1 MIEIT
6 TNNAIHLDGKD
17 TGLGV
22 TQKANGT
29 VVYVREIAATNYRE
43 VSMPHPRY
51 SLAHENP
58 ASGVPGRARFEAD
71 LRGVIDE

>member
-22 TQKANGT
+22 TQKAERT
-29 VVYVREIAATNYRE
+29 VVYVRETLTAKYRE
-43 VSMPHPRY
+43 IQMPHQRY
-51 SLAHENP
+51 SLAHDAP
-58 ASGVPGRARFEAD
+58 ASGNPGRAQFEAD
-71 LRGVIDE
+71 LRAVI